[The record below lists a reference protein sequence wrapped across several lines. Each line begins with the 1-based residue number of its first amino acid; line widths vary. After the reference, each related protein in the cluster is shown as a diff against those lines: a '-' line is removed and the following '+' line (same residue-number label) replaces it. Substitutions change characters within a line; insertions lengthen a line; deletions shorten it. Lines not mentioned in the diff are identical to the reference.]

1 MSPAS
6 QCGQSARGVQPRDRS
21 GGIFRDFDDLAHRH
35 GLEKIKTIGAAYMAA
50 GLPVPEA
57 DHVDRAVQ
65 MGPGHGGRDR
75 AAASGDWRLL
85 NVRSGLADERV
96 SADAHL
102 QCRELPPDQ
111 VERVDVDEDSSSH
124 PSPQ

>member
-1 MSPAS
+1 VSPAS

-65 MGPGHGGRDR
+65 MGVDMV
-75 AAASGDWRLL
+75 AAIVPLRQEIG
-85 NVRSGLADERV
+85 V
-96 SADAHL
+96 S
-102 QCRELPPDQ
+102 
-111 VERVDVDEDSSSH
+111 
-124 PSPQ
+124 